1 MASANKEYF
10 WDCHSRRL
18 FCPLPPH
25 QWNCT
30 CRNTSSASPT
40 FKQPYFSLL
49 IRPGNAHCV
58 YYEHQTP
65 RSLPP
70 LLPLVILFPA
80 LSHPPKHNFQTT
92 MEKIPILLRGVYPFF
107 PCHVLLFGTGDLGGS
122 HPRHGSPLWLSH
134 PPAGTFL
141 SGARTVLP

>member
-1 MASANKEYF
+1 MASAHKEYF

-25 QWNCT
+25 
-30 CRNTSSASPT
+30 
-40 FKQPYFSLL
+40 
-49 IRPGNAHCV
+49 H
-58 YYEHQTP
+58 
-65 RSLPP
+65 
-70 LLPLVILFPA
+70 LVILVPA

-122 HPRHGSPLWLSH
+122 HPRHGSPLWLSN

-141 SGARTVLP
+141 SGVRTV